1 MTNFWAVRDAQ
12 RSCVFQGDESGRINI
27 APSPPPVVGRAAP
40 DGFEYSTCAL
50 LKPGIY
56 DAAVDGVRD
65 SQTHSDGIATPASCH
80 RRGAEAL

>member
-1 MTNFWAVRDAQ
+1 MAIFWPVRDAQ

-27 APSPPPVVGRAAP
+27 APSPPAVLGRAAP

-65 SQTHSDGIATPASCH
+65 RQTHSGDIATPASCH
-80 RRGAEAL
+80 RLGAEAL